1 MFPLHLPSFCL
12 CDCETVFANCLC
24 VGGSWLDSIEYFTN
38 RWCMWLCTY
47 VCLFVAFKTT
57 CAWVDFL
64 KNMLYRNT
72 VSCCFSL
79 SWLAF
84 FLSRLAFR
92 FFPFL
97 SPFFSSIS
105 LSSLKTCF
113 DLFFFFY
120 LVSGFLNSKLPHF
133 TPQSRGAFHL
143 VAATNPL
150 NWIIFISPG
159 FVGRRNVVTLSAISR
174 YRVNIYQ
181 KRKFR
186 SVNMR
191 LLKSSL

>member
-97 SPFFSSIS
+97 SPFFSSIL

-113 DLFFFFY
+113 VLFFFFFY
-120 LVSGFLNSKLPHF
+120 FFLPGLRVFKFEITSF
-133 TPQSRGAFHL
+133 YTSIAGCFSFSRCD
-143 VAATNPL
+143 
-150 NWIIFISPG
+150 
-159 FVGRRNVVTLSAISR
+159 
-174 YRVNIYQ
+174 
-181 KRKFR
+181 
-186 SVNMR
+186 
-191 LLKSSL
+191 